1 MHNCSPKINRISLV
15 RHCLLARIAVG
26 STTVWMG
33 LGPTRGL
40 APWCLASK
48 ALGTG
53 DYFRINSLLRG
64 IFCFVTE
71 CECDRSLGDWRWD
84 TNRYRC
90 PKVIDVSPT
99 SMRTSVEKYSNVSE
113 LNLAQILKWSHKICP
128 FFLFSTLAVDVQK
141 ILPFLEN
148 PAH

>member
-90 PKVIDVSPT
+90 SKVIDVSPT
-99 SMRTSVEKYSNVSE
+99 SMPTSVEIYSNV
-113 LNLAQILKWSHKICP
+113 LNLIWRKYLNGAIRSV
-128 FFLFSTLAVDVQK
+128 LFSYFRPWLWTYK
-141 ILPFLEN
+141 RSYHF
-148 PAH
+148 